1 MRCLSNK
8 FVEPLSGSIKLSPP
22 TSLIVSSTL
31 VCVYPND
38 QRSDPHVLNLPLPL
52 SSSSNDA
59 LPCATL
65 TASCSDSSQPG
76 LLIIL
81 PDTGVL
87 GYWTDIAAA
96 AVDRNVSIG
105 GNSGSMGAEGTL
117 NLSSGE
123 QVVCMLEV
131 DKLSYIAATSTG
143 KLFHIAL
150 VEPSGKPL
158 ITVQQ
163 LGRSGLLGT
172 LAGMVRSATRPR
184 DITAMREA
192 ALTLQDAAADARG
205 KLILILTRRGLLELW
220 TSSTYASSCRYIR
233 EYDLA
238 TALFEGHGDNRI
250 QTLDFLPLEG
260 SSRVIVASHSNGTH
274 FLNVVN
280 LDTMEILSTTKVA
293 VPSSARLKLSTVLKL
308 YALPL
313 RKQVFLVFSNAIV
326 LYSFNSGFDFVD
338 SFILKDSTHELVA
351 AAIFE
356 NDAQDAGL
364 FFIAKRSGF
373 FRIKLNDVSKA
384 MLIAERIAERNL
396 ETAVFY
402 GAEANNPFDLTV
414 AIQSNH
420 LEASAVN
427 LSQSWL
433 TSKSYFV
440 PIAFHSLESHIR
452 IRCIA
457 FSHLARLL
465 RESNAI
471 SAKTHHII
479 LEKATKMEAA
489 RRLWNTW
496 NPRLEMEDRVE
507 LSVLYRVFGGMFDQ
521 IPGENLKDF
530 FVSHVDRI
538 DELIWRTELAC
549 VELSSFADG
558 DSVTIARILEEA
570 NDIWLTVAEGSVNFR
585 NENCELYGVPRN
597 ALLTGSVEPW
607 RSSEKN
613 LHSMMKIYNLT
624 KAILEEIVVYDI
636 PSESARKVRH
646 TRSQTENVERESLKA
661 SLIGQFPRIVSILCQ
676 SFEDRHT
683 WLRISGRNSSTIMNL
698 YFSSRGNW
706 IKSVVSQNRI
716 DKAFE
721 IAESIRDF
729 RTMVELCHMEDEH
742 GDETAKLATGKS
754 VDRINY
760 FIHKYKQEFAFVV
773 YAYYIEKGQL
783 HDIMTKFT
791 GYATYLAEFLK
802 QDGCES
808 LHWMLA
814 ISQKNY
820 SGATQLLSEVAKKE
834 SMLWSRKVKLS
845 IGKLCAVAS
854 QASTYG
860 FESEM
865 NLASIQDQIYHEF
878 IEGSV
883 IDLQD
888 MEAALSAAIEAVGRK
903 LKRAHRS
910 HPNVSAL
917 FRRIVT
923 VLLQG
928 GNLSPEDVID
938 FLTLKDDEI
947 KLSSR
952 RSVSERFWKALQ
964 VLELSDVRICH
975 YNAFSH

>member
-1 MRCLSNK
+1 M
-8 FVEPLSGSIKLSPP
+8 
-22 TSLIVSSTL
+22 
-31 VCVYPND
+31 
-38 QRSDPHVLNLPLPL
+38 
-52 SSSSNDA
+52 
-59 LPCATL
+59 
-65 TASCSDSSQPG
+65 
-76 LLIIL
+76 
-81 PDTGVL
+81 L
-87 GYWTDIAAA
+87 GYWTDIA

-105 GNSGSMGAEGTL
+105 GSSGSMGAEGTL

-123 QVVCMLEV
+123 QVVCILEV

-143 KLFHIAL
+143 KLFHITL

-172 LAGMVRSATRPR
+172 LTGMMRNATRRR

-192 ALTLQDAAADARG
+192 ALTLQDAASDAHG
-205 KLILILTRRGLLELW
+205 KLILILTRHGLLELW
-220 TSSTYASSCRYIR
+220 TISTYANSCRYIK
-233 EYDLA
+233 EYDLSI
-238 TALFEGHGDNRI
+238 ALLEVHGDNRA

-260 SSRVIVASHSNGTH
+260 SSTVIVASYSNGTH
-274 FLNVVN
+274 YLSVVD
-280 LDTMEILSTTKVA
+280 LDTMEISSTTKVA
-293 VPSSARLKLSTVLKL
+293 VPSSARLKLSMGLKL

-326 LYSFNSGFDFVD
+326 LYSLNSGFAFVD
-338 SFILKDSTHELVA
+338 CVILKDSGHEVVA
-351 AAIFE
+351 AAILE

-364 FFIAKRSGF
+364 FFISKRSGF
-373 FRIKLNDVSKA
+373 FRIKLNGVSMA
-384 MLIAERIAERNL
+384 MLTAERIAERNL

-402 GAEANNPFDLTV
+402 GAEANSPFDLTV
-414 AIQSNH
+414 AIQSKH
-420 LEASAVN
+420 LEASALY

-465 RESNAI
+465 RESNAV
-471 SAKTHHII
+471 SANTHHVI
-479 LEKATKMEAA
+479 LERATKMEAA

-507 LSVLYRVFGGMFDQ
+507 QSVLYHVVGGMFDQ
-521 IPGENLKDF
+521 IQGDILKTF

-538 DELIWRTELAC
+538 DELIWRTEVAC
-549 VELSSFADG
+549 VELSSSADG

-570 NDIWLTVAEGSVNFR
+570 NDIWLTVTEGSVNFR

-597 ALLTGSVEPW
+597 ALLTDSVEPW

-613 LHSMMKIYNLT
+613 LHSMVKIYNLT

-636 PSESARKVRH
+636 PGESARKVRH

-661 SLIGQFPRIVSILCQ
+661 SLANQFPRIVSILCQ
-676 SFEDRHT
+676 SFEERHN
-683 WLRISGRNSSTIMNL
+683 WLHNSKRNSPTTINL
-698 YFSSRGNW
+698 YLSSRGNW

-716 DKAFE
+716 DKALE
-721 IAESIRDF
+721 IAESIHDF

-742 GDETAKLATGKS
+742 VDETARQATRKS

-760 FIHKYKQEFAFVV
+760 FIHKYKHDFAFVV

-783 HDIMTKFT
+783 HDLMTKFT

-802 QDGCES
+802 QDGCEP

-814 ISQKNY
+814 VSQKDY
-820 SGATQLLSEVAKKE
+820 SGATQILSKVATKE

-854 QASTYG
+854 QTSTFG
-860 FESEM
+860 FESDL
-865 NLASIQDQIYHEF
+865 NLASIQDQIYHDF
-878 IEGSV
+878 LEGSV
-883 IDLQD
+883 IDVQD

-903 LKRAHRS
+903 LKRGHRS
-910 HPNVSAL
+910 HPNISAL
-917 FRRIVT
+917 FKHILT

-928 GNLSPEDVID
+928 GNLSPEEVID

-947 KLSSR
+947 KSSSR

-964 VLELSDVRICH
+964 VLELSDVRI
-975 YNAFSH
+975 SHSDTFRALISV